1 MILLNVEGE
10 GETEVKGLVDPGSN
24 VNFILERVAEK
35 METGPT
41 TMVQIKVV
49 NQEFTENKTKVY
61 QSLESRTAS
70 EGFTDWKPWASRA

>member
-61 QSLESRTAS
+61 QSSESRTAS
-70 EGFTDWKPWASRA
+70 EGFTD